1 MAMQDS
7 AQMLHALSRLK
18 RRVAELRTSINAGLA
33 GIRAENLSQ
42 ALAQKKHLRQLKACY
57 ERLTEDVSCLPPLDQ
72 ATILEPEFDYITTIE
87 NILTTTQELKRQAD
101 IGEESREALR
111 EGLVKFYDGL
121 RAELA
126 SAQQR

>member
-1 MAMQDS
+1 
-7 AQMLHALSRLK
+7 MLHALSRLK
-18 RRVAELRTSINAGLA
+18 RRVAELHALRTSINAGLA

-57 ERLTEDVSCLPPLDQ
+57 ERLTEDVSCLPQLDQ